1 MAWTRLSRV
10 VVGGP
15 GSSGSFSFYTR
26 DSNRV
31 TGQLGAVSTGYLK
44 VFFQGD
50 YITVRAAKD
59 AAGRTLDILALPCP
73 PQTPPRSFEDE
84 EKF

>member
-10 VVGGP
+10 SVIGP
-15 GSSGSFSFYTR
+15 GSSGSISFYPR
-26 DSNRV
+26 DTDRV
-31 TGQLGAVSTGYLK
+31 ANQLGAVTIGYLN
-44 VFFQGD
+44 VYFQGD

-59 AAGRTLDILALPCP
+59 GALRTLDILALPCP
-73 PQTPPRSFEDE
+73 PHTPTRSYEDE